1 MLKYT
6 LSSCEV
12 FACKLQQEFP
22 NNIFIS
28 YDCFGNCAV
37 HYKINEI
44 DKSGKTILIPSLNH
58 WNACFGSEVDRNYSY
73 DDHIHQVGEKLVLIE
88 KELISDKNRW
98 KTRFLKLAKH
108 IAKDSKDPSTKVG
121 AVIVDEDNNVRTIG
135 YNGFPRGVKDTTER
149 LNDRKLKYPLTVHA
163 ELNALLTMARV
174 GTPTKGTTMVCTHYP
189 CSNCSG
195 AMVQAGIKEVVVYS
209 ANEDFKSRWDEDM
222 KMSELILKE
231 GGVEVVV
238 IDDIVEVDNGI

>member
-1 MLKYT
+1 MT
-6 LSSCEV
+6 NHTSATCEI
-12 FACKLQQEFP
+12 AAYKLQQKFP
-22 NNIFIS
+22 NNIQID
-28 YDCFGNCAV
+28 YDLYDSCNV
-37 HYKINEI
+37 HYVFNDINK
-44 DKSGKTILIPSLNH
+44 DWKKILIPSFNY
-58 WNACFGSEVDRNYSY
+58 WNAFLVDQVGISY
-73 DDHIHQVGEKLVLIE
+73 ADYINQVGEELILLE
-88 KELISDKNRW
+88 KELIRNKNRW
-98 KTRFLKLAKH
+98 KTRFLELAKH

-121 AVIVDEDNNVRTIG
+121 AVIVDDDNNVRTIG
-135 YNGFPRGVKDTTER
+135 YNGFPRGVKDTPER

-209 ANEDFKSRWDEDM
+209 PNEDFKSRWNEDM

-238 IDDIVEVDNGI
+238 IDDIVEVDDEI

>member
-12 FACKLQQEFP
+12 FVCKLQQEFP

-28 YDCFGNCAV
+28 YDRFGNCAV

-44 DKSGKTILIPSLNH
+44 DKSGKTILIPSFNY
-58 WNACFGSEVDRNYSY
+58 WNVFLVDQVGISY
-73 DDHIHQVGEKLVLIE
+73 ADYINQVGEELILLE
-88 KELISDKNRW
+88 KELIRNKNRW
-98 KTRFLKLAKH
+98 KTRFLELAKH

-121 AVIVDEDNNVRTIG
+121 AVIVDDDNNVRTIG
-135 YNGFPRGVKDTTER
+135 YNGFPRGVKDTPER

-209 ANEDFKSRWDEDM
+209 PNEDFKSRWSEDM
-222 KMSELILKE
+222 EMSELILKE

-238 IDDIVEVDNGI
+238 IDDIVEVDDEI